1 VFRICIEGSVP
12 GFSYRLSDRL
22 VKDQLWD
29 VASKSKNWADVEFV
43 VKGKTFPAHKAI
55 LAARSP
61 VFAAEFT
68 KEQQGNDQPVQI
80 QINGVGPSTVEQFL
94 HFIYTGESMGT
105 FANEELLKLSDEYR
119 LTTLSR
125 LCKVALEKIKPMQ
138 MVKLATNLNKEDEI
152 LSSKIWYTK
161 CSLFPFTFELGLK
174 LALYILIILL
184 IYRPDKETE
193 IFFDRTTPTFRCAF
207 SFNLSWPLVSVMQY
221 QNEDIFFAHF
231 TGQRELN
238 GNGTVLVH
246 KPVIHLLCPNLCSFG
261 LKVEDVYFS
270 TPKPKDSWCKMELK
284 NLTKNIE
291 LQRFIKQPSTTLP
304 FIELNS
310 VVYFDIKIISTID
323 NYYYEMMDD
332 DWMNDFRTV
341 SKKEKFTDVEIFVGT
356 VKVMEAHRVILSARS
371 PVMNAAFNKTSSTGK
386 SAVNFGVEY
395 DVDTVKH
402 FLNFLYTGSL
412 KASFKSASHKQH
424 LLKLATFYQ
433 VETLKNFCQLFDRA
447 PDVEELTNSLLGL

>member
-1 VFRICIEGSVP
+1 
-12 GFSYRLSDRL
+12 
-22 VKDQLWD
+22 
-29 VASKSKNWADVEFV
+29 
-43 VKGKTFPAHKAI
+43 
-55 LAARSP
+55 
-61 VFAAEFT
+61 
-68 KEQQGNDQPVQI
+68 
-80 QINGVGPSTVEQFL
+80 
-94 HFIYTGESMGT
+94 
-105 FANEELLKLSDEYR
+105 
-119 LTTLSR
+119 
-125 LCKVALEKIKPMQ
+125 
-138 MVKLATNLNKEDEI
+138 
-152 LSSKIWYTK
+152 
-161 CSLFPFTFELGLK
+161 LFPFTFELGLK

-323 NYYYEMMDD
+323 NYYCKMMDD
-332 DWMNDFRTV
+332 AWMKDFWTAATN
-341 SKKEKFTDVEIFVGT
+341 KKLTDVEIFVGT
-356 VKVMEAHRVILSARS
+356 VKLMEAHRVILSARS
-371 PVMNAAFNKTSSTGK
+371 PVMNAALNKISDTGK
-386 SAVNFGVEY
+386 AFFTFGAEF
-395 DVDTVKH
+395 DVDNVKF
-402 FLNFLYTGSL
+402 FLYFVYTGSL
-412 KASFKSASHKQH
+412 KTFATSESPNYKQ
-424 LLKLATFYQ
+424 LLKLATKYEM
-433 VETLKNFCQLFDRA
+433 ETLKNLCQLA
-447 PDVEELTNSLLGL
+447 NHVPDVEELTNCLLLL